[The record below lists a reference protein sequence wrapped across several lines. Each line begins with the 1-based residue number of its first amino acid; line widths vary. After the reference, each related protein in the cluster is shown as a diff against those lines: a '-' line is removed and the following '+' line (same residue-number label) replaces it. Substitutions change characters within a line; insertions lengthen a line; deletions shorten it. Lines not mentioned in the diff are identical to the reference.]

1 VTSSSETFLLP
12 VNLPPFEAILFIST
26 YMYTQTNV
34 KEMLVLD
41 EKGRKRWR
49 VHYIQENASCLGW
62 DESLLN
68 KQ

>member
-12 VNLPPFEAILFIST
+12 VNLPPFEAILLIST
-26 YMYTQTNV
+26 RTTQTNV

-49 VHYIQENASCLGW
+49 VHYIQENV
-62 DESLLN
+62 SLSWMR
-68 KQ
+68 